1 MKNQPL
7 RSSETF
13 DDSFKEEFI
22 AMMAHEMKNTLSSI
36 VSFSEILL
44 VEKLGKLNARQ
55 KVRLQHILDGSV
67 RLNSLINDVLDF
79 QKLGL
84 GRLSIDKRKY
94 DLEELCQESVFEVS
108 VIADSK
114 NITINANVDQVQ
126 IYCDYFRI
134 LQVLNNLL
142 NNSVKFSH
150 DNSTIEL
157 HAASDGN
164 NILFEVIDHGVGIK
178 KDDLNSVFEK
188 FKQSDITHALQREG
202 SGLGLPICK
211 GIIELHG
218 GTIWID
224 SIYGKGTT
232 LSFTIPNQK
241 TISSKK

>member
-1 MKNQPL
+1 MRNRPF

-13 DDSFKEEFI
+13 DSSFKEEFI

-94 DLEELCQESVFEVS
+94 DLEELCQESVFEIS

-164 NILFEVIDHGVGIK
+164 NILFQVVDHGVGIK

-188 FKQSDITHALQREG
+188 FKQSDISHTLQREG

-218 GTIWID
+218 GEIWID